1 MQRRLAEVQADSKK
15 HYSERVNKDNY
26 MLASEEDKLA
36 KFKIADDEPRFQPKM
51 WASAMRDSA
60 YYFDRP
66 TLEQEIKMKKTL
78 QSKYDDLF
86 QEGWMPPMQSRVD
99 LVSWVCMQQN
109 KFMQEHDASDKQ
121 WNCEN
126 PKALI
131 EQFGPN
137 YDSVKAKLGYIKGLH
152 RE

>member
-1 MQRRLAEVQADSKK
+1 
-15 HYSERVNKDNY
+15 
-26 MLASEEDKLA
+26 
-36 KFKIADDEPRFQPKM
+36 
-51 WASAMRDSA
+51 MRDSA

-66 TLEQEIKMKKTL
+66 TLDQEIKMKKTL

-86 QEGWMPPMQSRVD
+86 REGWMPPLQSRGD

-109 KFMQEHDASDKQ
+109 AYMQERDAPAKQ
-121 WNCEN
+121 WDCEN
-126 PKALI
+126 PRALI

-137 YDSVKAKLGYIKGLH
+137 YDSVKAKLGYIKGIH